1 MSRKNMITITE
12 LVDMAHLEI
21 FRLGYQE
28 SATGRHSKQFREFS
42 SYCEDHG
49 ITYYQEETGRA
60 YFLHRYG
67 VDVSD
72 IKIRLTKEQ
81 LDTRCSVRFLDDIYE
96 FGYAR
101 RYSHHDYN
109 VPKEY
114 ARLFDDYLGYCAIN
128 NGSAGTI
135 RVKRTKLREF
145 FSFLAGRK
153 ILLSDM
159 SPADVSDF
167 IVTLA
172 GYSRSTIHIFTSVL
186 SCFFRYLWETGV
198 TTTDLSLMVPK
209 PRIYAE
215 ESIPETW
222 TPEEVR
228 QLLASIDRTSGI
240 GKRDYAMI
248 LLAVI
253 LGMRVGDI
261 NALRFK
267 NLDWNRKL
275 ITYVQQ
281 KTNKTNTL
289 PILPE
294 IGEAII
300 DYLKNGRLESD
311 CDNVF
316 IRHIY
321 PYGAIQSSSA
331 LSGNIKRYMRN
342 AGLTVKNRKA
352 SHSLRHTLA
361 SCLLRDGAPLMTI
374 SNVLGHYNPRA
385 TVGYTK
391 VDVPSLRK
399 CALSYDAKAV
409 AK

>member
-1 MSRKNMITITE
+1 MNKKMITVTALI
-12 LVDMAHLEI
+12 DMAHLEI
-21 FRLGYQE
+21 FRLDYRK
-28 SATGRHSKQFREFS
+28 TTIGRHNKEFRDFS
-42 SYCEDHG
+42 CYCEEKG
-49 ITYYQEETGRA
+49 IIHYEENTGQE
-60 YFLHRYG
+60 YFLNRYG
-67 VDVSD
+67 IDVSD
-72 IKIRLTKEQ
+72 LNIQLTHKQ
-81 LDTRCSVRFLDDIYE
+81 LLTRCSVRFLDDIYE

-101 RYSHHDYN
+101 RNSHHDYA

-114 ARLFDDYLGYCAIN
+114 AKMLDDYLDYCARN
-128 NGSAGTI
+128 RGSEGTI
-135 RVKRTKLREF
+135 RVKRIKLRKF
-145 FSFLAGRK
+145 FSFLEGRR
-153 ILLSDM
+153 IALEDIS
-159 SPADVSDF
+159 SADISDF
-167 IVTLA
+167 VVTLA
-172 GYSRSTIHIFTSVL
+172 GYSRSTIHIVTSVL
-186 SCFFRYLWETGV
+186 SCFFRYLCETGIM
-198 TTTDLSLMVPK
+198 TNDLSPMVPK

-222 TPEEVR
+222 TPDEVHR
-228 QLLASIDRTSGI
+228 LLASVDRTSDI

-261 NALRFK
+261 CALKFS

-294 IGEAII
+294 IGDAII

-316 IRHIY
+316 IRHIH
-321 PYGAIQSSSA
+321 PYGVFRSSSA
-331 LSGNIKRYMRN
+331 LSGNIKRYMRS
-342 AGLTVKNRKA
+342 AGIPVKQRKA
-352 SHSLRHTLA
+352 AHSLRHTLA
-361 SCLLRDGAPLMTI
+361 SCLLHDGAPLMTI

-399 CALSYDAKAV
+399 CSLSYGEKAV
-409 AK
+409 SA